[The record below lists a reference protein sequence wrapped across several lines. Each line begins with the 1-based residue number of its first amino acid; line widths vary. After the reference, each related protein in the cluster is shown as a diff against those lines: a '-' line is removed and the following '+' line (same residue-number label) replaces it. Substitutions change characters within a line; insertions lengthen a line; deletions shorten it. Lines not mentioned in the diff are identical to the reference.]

1 MRAVPPR
8 QHTLCLAIVCLT
20 TAAGCAIDLNGWNA
34 MLLWPFPPPEETPAD
49 VGLEYEDLRIA
60 TADGKKLAAW
70 FVPAQGGSAA
80 RATFVVHPGM
90 AGNIGLYYAT
100 LLPWAAEEE
109 FNIFIY
115 DYQGFGASEGDPDYR
130 NFEAD
135 AHAVVDY
142 LLSRPEPSAHAII
155 HLGGSLGSIVALST
169 TAHYPDSTIG
179 LVVYGGFFP
188 EQLIGP
194 WLGTYVSPLLGP
206 MGDLAGLSWA
216 GSIPDFMNPHLAIP
230 HIKAPILVVVPENDT
245 FVLPEIQINLFDA
258 LPEPKELYLSSAP
271 HSPWAIEED
280 PDMGR
285 AILQW
290 ARQLEDLLPAEP

>member
-1 MRAVPPR
+1 MRVVSPR
-8 QHTLCLAIVCLT
+8 QHALCLAFFCLT
-20 TAAGCAIDLNGWNA
+20 TATGCSIDLDGWNV
-34 MLLWPFPPPEETPAD
+34 LLLLPWPPPEETPAD
-49 VGLEYEDLRIA
+49 VGLDYEDLRIA

-70 FVPAQGGSAA
+70 FVPAQGGSAP

-90 AGNIGLYYAT
+90 AGNIGLYT
-100 LLPWAAEEE
+100 SLLPWAAEEE

-115 DYQGFGASEGDPDYR
+115 DYKGFGASEGEPDYR

-142 LLSRPEPSAHAII
+142 LLSRPEPSAHVII
-155 HLGGSLGSIVALST
+155 HLGGSLGSIVALP
-169 TAHYPDSTIG
+169 TAARYPDSTIG

-188 EQLIGP
+188 EQLMGP
-194 WLGTYVSPLLGP
+194 WLRTFVSPLLAP
-206 MGDLAGLSWA
+206 IGDLASFSWA
-216 GSIPDFMNPHLAIP
+216 GSMPDFMNPHLAIP
-230 HIKAPILVVVPENDT
+230 HIKTPVLVIVPENDT
-245 FVLPEIQINLFDA
+245 AVLPEIQMNLFDA

-271 HSPWAIEED
+271 HTPWAIEED

-290 ARQLEDLLPAEP
+290 ARQLEGLLPAEP